1 MGWCCVGPQEGKS
14 INGNSRTNL
23 ACIFFTRP
31 HIFSEINDSLKRFW
45 EIDTLGM
52 YENGVQAM
60 TREEKFAL
68 DKIRLSLVHD
78 GEPYQVAKEK
88 RFIRQPLVGEDY

>member
-1 MGWCCVGPQEGKS
+1 
-14 INGNSRTNL
+14 
-23 ACIFFTRP
+23 
-31 HIFSEINDSLKRFW
+31 
-45 EIDTLGM
+45 M